1 MDKGDI
7 RTYTETYKL
16 KLDASQS
23 LGYVKADP
31 SSASN
36 VAGDGEAG
44 NAQETS
50 SMASLNM
57 QGQVFFDL
65 PALNTKSTQC
75 LMRIKAVTIP
85 ASQYTLRTVNLIEI
99 SAGPSVKAVESTFSL
114 SQGNRPIFYV
124 TASNVLNRSYMSYG
138 NGIVGLKDILGSIN
152 ITSNLITNPTTFDAK
167 EAFKVHKENN
177 FTNIIDDSWVL
188 CSNPFGSRLHL
199 NLINSV
205 GEYPIIKSSS
215 DGLPGVVTLGS
226 LGNFLIDSSL
236 VYELEVKLIEQL

>member
-7 RTYTETYKL
+7 RSYSETYKL

-23 LGYVKADP
+23 PGYVKADP

-36 VAGDGEAG
+36 VAGDGTAG
-44 NAQETS
+44 NSQETN
-50 SMASLNM
+50 SMASLNI

-65 PALNTKSTQC
+65 PAINTKSTQC

-85 ASQYTLRTVNLIEI
+85 ASQYTIRAVNLVETDPV
-99 SAGPSVKAVESTFSL
+99 GPTTAVESSFSL

-124 TASNVLNRSYMSYG
+124 TASNVLNRSYMSYD
-138 NGIVGLKDILGSIN
+138 NGVVGLKDILGSIN
-152 ITSNLITNPTTFDAK
+152 ITSNLITAADTFDAK
-167 EAFKVHKENN
+167 ASFKAHKESNY
-177 FTNIIDDSWVL
+177 TNVIDDSWVL
-188 CSNPFGSRLHL
+188 CTNPFGSRLYL

-215 DGLPGVVTLGS
+215 DGLPGVATVGALH
-226 LGNFLIDSSL
+226 NYLIDSSL